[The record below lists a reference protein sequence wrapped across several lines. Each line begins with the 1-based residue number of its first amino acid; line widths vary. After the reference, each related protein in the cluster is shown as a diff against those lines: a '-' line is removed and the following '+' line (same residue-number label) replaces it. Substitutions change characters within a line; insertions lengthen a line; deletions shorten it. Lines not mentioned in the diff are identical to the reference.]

1 MDTTVDM
8 NYRFVWNEEPS
19 DEQLRVIMEEV
30 GEEVRL
36 VRERVA
42 ANMKEK
48 LYRDFMAVSDCNR
61 KKNGKA

>member
-1 MDTTVDM
+1 MNTAVDM
-8 NYRFVWNEEPS
+8 NYRFVWDKEPT

-42 ANMKEK
+42 AKMKEK
-48 LYRDFMAVSDCNR
+48 LHREFISINNCNR
-61 KKNGKA
+61 KKSGKA

>member
-8 NYRFVWNEEPS
+8 NYRFVWDEEPTE
-19 DEQLRVIMEEV
+19 EQLLVIMEEV
-30 GEEVRL
+30 GEEARL

-42 ANMKEK
+42 AKMKEN
-48 LYRDFMAVSDCNR
+48 LHREFVSVSNSNR

>member
-8 NYRFVWNEEPS
+8 NYRFVWDEEPT

-42 ANMKEK
+42 ANMKEQ